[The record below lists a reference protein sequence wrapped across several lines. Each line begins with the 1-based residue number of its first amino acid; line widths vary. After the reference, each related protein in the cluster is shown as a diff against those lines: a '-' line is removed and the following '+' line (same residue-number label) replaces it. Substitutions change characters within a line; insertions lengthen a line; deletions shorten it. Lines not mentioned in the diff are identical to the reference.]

1 MSQRKVPLVEDEV
14 YHIYTKSIAGFKI
27 FKNKVDY
34 NRMLEE
40 IRFYTIENPPCKFC
54 VFKSLQEEMKPEIF
68 PKIDPSEKLI
78 DILAYCLMPTHI
90 HFVLKQLKENGISKF
105 IGRILQSY
113 STHFNIKHKRKGP
126 LWQGRFQN
134 VRVEN
139 DNQLLHLTRY
149 LHLNPVAASL
159 TDMPMDWKFS
169 SYKEYLGQIKENEKL
184 CNFSG
189 YFDLNPDT
197 YEKFVSDHVSYQ
209 KERSVIESRISRP
222 GPERSRAGNTGI
234 KKAGRG

>member
-40 IRFYTIENPPCKFC
+40 MMFYSTENPPCKFC
-54 VFKSLQEEMKPEIF
+54 VFKSLQEEIKPDIF
-68 PKIDPSEKLI
+68 LKIDPSEKLI

-90 HFVLKQLKENGISKF
+90 HLVLKQLKENGISKF
-105 IGRILQSY
+105 IGTILNSY
-113 STHFNIKHKRKGP
+113 SSYFNIKYKRKGP
-126 LWQGRFQN
+126 LWQGRFNN

-159 TDMPMDWKFS
+159 ADIPTDWKFS
-169 SYKEYLGQIKENEKL
+169 SYMEYLGQIKKDEKL

-197 YEKFVSDHVSYQ
+197 YEKFVNDHINYPEELSL
-209 KERSVIESRISRP
+209 IDHLISEP
-222 GPERSRAGNTGI
+222 TPV
-234 KKAGRG
+234 